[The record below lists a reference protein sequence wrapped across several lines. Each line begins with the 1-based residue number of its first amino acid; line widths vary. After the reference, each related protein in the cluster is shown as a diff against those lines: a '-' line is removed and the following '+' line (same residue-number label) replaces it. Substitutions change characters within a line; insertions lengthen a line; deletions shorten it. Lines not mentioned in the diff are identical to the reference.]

1 MTYMDKPFGLIAIT
15 IYILLIFLLDR
26 SRMKDRVIF
35 WTVLIPAFSG
45 AMLHLAQLGIF
56 KLNWPETAFIG
67 GSFLWRSGFDGAT
80 IYAGILTIGNIGE
93 HSPAVRYLTLLLF
106 LPLLFMF
113 FKPDRLHRMLS
124 AFPVY
129 AAGCYMVLGYTFS
142 QMVLIHYYLHDLF
155 LIPITVL
162 LIYLVVPYLE
172 SLTKNTGAITF
183 IVLIL
188 ALCLVT
194 YQFRVFAVANPQA
207 LPEPLWREY
216 INFG

>member
-1 MTYMDKPFGLIAIT
+1 
-15 IYILLIFLLDR
+15 
-26 SRMKDRVIF
+26 MKDRLIF

-172 SLTKNTGAITF
+172 SLTKNTGVITF

-194 YQFRVFAVANPQA
+194 YQFRAFAVANPQA
-207 LPEPLWREY
+207 LPEPPWREY
-216 INFG
+216 IDFG